1 MTLIESAERAE
12 YLNLNTAQ
20 LKALHEQSSRFLAG
34 RNYSLSDD
42 TRYSLFEQHFYL
54 ALLVGDSR
62 EAEITYQRL
71 ADRFGEDTGR
81 IGRLKSMLIDRQ
93 LGPKDALMYLQGRPE
108 NDLPCWKA
116 RIGLLRDTNVSDLY
130 ISELVKYLEVVPTDA
145 EAWAELAEAYAG
157 CEKWGDAIAA
167 VEEVLLAAP
176 LAYNM
181 FARLGELYL
190 AAGDAGEAVSHFS
203 RAVEL
208 CPVYI
213 RGWCGIVVAVR
224 KQKKGNEK
232 LKAVAVKQLEKL
244 IKEKKGSEG
253 DLAAAKL
260 ILAE

>member
-1 MTLIESAERAE
+1 MSLVQSAERAE
-12 YLNLNTAQ
+12 YLNLNTEQ
-20 LKALHEQSSRFLAG
+20 LKQLHEQSTRFLAG
-34 RNYSLSDD
+34 RHYNLSDD
-42 TRYSLFEQHFYL
+42 DRYALFEQHFYL

-62 EAEITYQRL
+62 EAEITYQKL

-108 NDLPCWKA
+108 SDLPCWKA
-116 RIGLLRDTNVSDLY
+116 RIALLRDTGVADLY
-130 ISELVKYLEVVPTDA
+130 ISELVKYLEVVPTDP
-145 EAWAELAEAYAG
+145 EAWSELAEAYAA
-157 CEKWGDAIAA
+157 CEKWGDAISA
-167 VEEVLLAAP
+167 VEEVLLCAP

-190 AAGDAGEAVSHFS
+190 AAGDAGEAISHFC

-213 RGWCGIVVAVR
+213 RAWCGILVAIS
-224 KQKKGNEK
+224 KHKKGNDK
-232 LKAVAVKQLEKL
+232 LKAVATKQLEKL

-253 DLAAAKL
+253 DIAAAKL
-260 ILAE
+260 ILA